1 MSRLS
6 AIFSRAFLWLVFWAV
21 PFVLQPVVASSA
33 EVAVIKSQD
42 LLPYDQAV
50 EGFRRHTKVDV
61 VEYNMQGDVNEGMKI
76 VGQAKRRKLAAV
88 LAVGSKA
95 AGLARESFPDIP
107 LVYCL
112 VIDPNRYGLQS
123 GNVTGIDL
131 EIPIQSQFKAFKS
144 VVPAL
149 KRIGVLYDPTK
160 TSGLIR
166 SAREEARH
174 LNLELVEAEV
184 RTAQEIPGA
193 IRSLLPQ
200 IQGLW
205 MVPDSTVIT
214 NDSFQFILL
223 TTLEKGIPF
232 MAFSDS
238 FVKAG
243 ALLALSPDY
252 VSIGKQSS
260 VLVDQVIR
268 SGIPDQG
275 KVIYPETARLTINL
289 KTAKILG
296 LDIPEEVL
304 KTADEVFR

>member
-1 MSRLS
+1 MSRS
-6 AIFSRAFLWLVFWAV
+6 RPIFNRVFLCLVFWTTTV
-21 PFVLQPVVASSA
+21 VLQPAGAFSA
-33 EVAVIKSQD
+33 QVAVIKSQD

-50 EGFRRHTKVDV
+50 EGFRRQTQTDV
-61 VEYNMQGDVNEGMKI
+61 VEYNMRGNADEGAKI
-76 VGQAKRRKLAAV
+76 VEQVKRLKPAAV

-95 AGLARESFPDIP
+95 AGLAKAGLPGIP

-112 VIDPNRYGLQS
+112 VIDPNQYGLQN
-123 GNVTGIDL
+123 GNVIGIGL
-131 EIPIQSQFKAFKS
+131 EIPVQSQFKTFITVA
-144 VVPAL
+144 PAL

-166 SAREEARH
+166 SAEDEARR
-174 LNLELVEAEV
+174 LKLELVKSEV
-184 RTAQEIPGA
+184 RTSDEIPGA
-193 IRSLLPQ
+193 IQKLLPQ

-223 TTLEKGIPF
+223 ETLEKGVPF

-252 VSIGKQSS
+252 TAIGKQSS
-260 VLVDQVIR
+260 ALVDQVIR
-268 SGIPDQG
+268 SGVPDQG

-289 KTAKILG
+289 KTARILG
-296 LDIPEEVL
+296 LAIPEEIL
-304 KTADEVFR
+304 KTADEVIQ